1 MLIRVFSYLLYNQ
14 KGITIKLMRKNI
26 KYSASS
32 IIIILSL
39 ILGFVVYAED
49 TTNTNTEENENKRD
63 EFKNEVRGVKDEL
76 NSNKEEYKIQMEQ
89 MIQSVKA
96 KRQEFKTE
104 LETKKEE
111 SKLKLTEMKV
121 NFREGLNKIKNEGK
135 KISTEKILD
144 IIQAL
149 NTKLT
154 DNLSEKLNKIENV
167 LVSIESRISKAESNG
182 LDVTTVKAKVE
193 KAKTAIALAR
203 EAVSAQASKVYEVNI
218 TDEASLKAEM
228 KDLRDTFKT
237 DIEAVREK
245 VKLAHQAVR
254 DTATTLAKIPKID
267 EEEVEVNS
275 EVEDNSNVNN
285 N

>member
-1 MLIRVFSYLLYNQ
+1 M
-14 KGITIKLMRKNI
+14 K
-26 KYSASS
+26 KYTKFGATF
-32 IIIILSL
+32 IIILSL
-39 ILGFVVYAED
+39 IFGFVVYAED
-49 TTNTNTEENENKRD
+49 TTNTNIEDNENKRD

-76 NSNKEEYKIQMEQ
+76 NSNREEYKIQMEQ

-135 KISTEKILD
+135 KISAEKIVD
-144 IIQAL
+144 IIQSL
-149 NTKLT
+149 NIKLT

-167 LVSIESRISKAESNG
+167 LVSIESRISKAESND
-182 LDVTTVKAKVE
+182 LDVTTVKVEVE

-203 EAVSAQASKVYEVNI
+203 EAISAQASKVYEVNI

-228 KDLRDTFKT
+228 KDLRDTFTTNIK
-237 DIEAVREK
+237 AVREK

-254 DTATTLAKIPKID
+254 DTATTLAQIPKID

-275 EVEDNSNVNN
+275 EVEDNGNVNN